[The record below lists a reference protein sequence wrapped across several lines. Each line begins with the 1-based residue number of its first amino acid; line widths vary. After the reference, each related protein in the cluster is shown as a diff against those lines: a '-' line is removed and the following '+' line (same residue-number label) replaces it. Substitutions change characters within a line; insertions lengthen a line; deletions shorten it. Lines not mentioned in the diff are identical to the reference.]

1 MTAPLATGPL
11 SDLLVLDL
19 SRVLSGPYCSMYL
32 ADFGARV
39 VKIERPPKGEGEGAG
54 DDTRAFG
61 PPFIGGE
68 STYFLSVNRNKE
80 SVAIDMKAPDGRRLI
95 ADLARRADILLENF
109 RPGALDRLGLS
120 YQTLR
125 RENERLIYCSISGF
139 GTDIHR
145 GDLRPAERNPFVT
158 RPGYDVVIQGMGGF
172 MALTGEPDR
181 PPLKSGLSIADLCSG
196 LLAFSGI
203 LLALH
208 ARHRTGRGQ
217 HVDVS
222 MLDGQVALLTYHAGM
237 YLNAGRE
244 PRRMGNRHPSIAPY
258 ETYETADGFI
268 NIAAANDSLWRALCR
283 VLGELALAPA
293 GLADDPRFTS
303 NSLRVQHREALGAV
317 LEPLVRRLPS
327 QRWLSTL
334 EAAGIPCGPI
344 LTVPE
349 VLHHPQVR
357 HREMV
362 VEVPHPSLAA
372 TGGPASIQ
380 VTGVPI
386 KLSETPGQVRSA
398 PPLLGEHT
406 ESALTEL
413 LGLSSDTMRDLAQRG
428 VIAPANRPTP

>member
-1 MTAPLATGPL
+1 MSASSPPSDGPL

-39 VKIERPPKGEGEGAG
+39 IKIERPPGDEGAG

-61 PPFIGGE
+61 PPFVAGE
-68 STYFLSVNRNKE
+68 STYYLSVNRNKE
-80 SVAIDMKAPDGRRLI
+80 SVAVDMKAPEGRRII

-120 YQTLR
+120 YAALHK
-125 RENERLIYCSISGF
+125 ENPRLIYCSISGF
-139 GTDIHR
+139 GTDPA
-145 GDLRPAERNPFVT
+145 DTPAEARSPFAT
-158 RPGYDVVIQGMGGF
+158 RPGYDVVVQGLGGF
-172 MALTGEPDR
+172 MALTGEPER
-181 PPLKSGLSIADLCSG
+181 QPLKSGLSIADLTSG

-237 YLNAGRE
+237 YLNGGRE

-258 ETYETADGFI
+258 ETYQTADGYI
-268 NIAAANDSLWRALCR
+268 NVAAANDGLWRALCR
-283 VLGELALAPA
+283 VLSDLGLPGEALFSDA
-293 GLADDPRFTS
+293 RFTS
-303 NSLRVQHREALGAV
+303 NSLRVQHREALGAA
-317 LEPLVRRLPS
+317 LEPLLRGLPS
-327 QRWLSTL
+327 QRWLERL
-334 EAAGIPCGPI
+334 EAAGVPCGPI
-344 LTVPE
+344 LSVPE
-349 VLHHPQVR
+349 VLGHPQVR
-357 HREMV
+357 HRQMV
-362 VEVPHPSLAA
+362 VDLPHPALEAR
-372 TGGPASIQ
+372 GGPASIQ

-398 PPLLGEHT
+398 PPLLGQHT
-406 ESALTEL
+406 ESALRDL
-413 LGLSSDTMRDLAQRG
+413 LGLSSEALRDLAARG
-428 VIAPANRPTP
+428 VIAPTDRAP